1 MHMSTRDAISLMARV
16 RQRVNGAILTEIS
29 RHGIDGIAVSHGD
42 VLYALFHK
50 HRMTMAEIADQIA
63 KDKSTVTA
71 LVNKLISMGYVTK
84 ERDYMDARVVYASL
98 TLKGRELQPVFEEI
112 SNRVLD
118 MFYNNISQEEKE
130 ELIRILSKIENNFE
144 KPE

>member
-1 MHMSTRDAISLMARV
+1 MDMSTRDAISLIARV
-16 RQRVNGAILTEIS
+16 RQRVNGVILTEIS
-29 RHGIDGIAVSHGD
+29 RHGMEGIVVSHGD
-42 VLYALFHK
+42 VLYALFHRE
-50 HRMTMAEIADQIA
+50 RMTMAEIADRIA

-71 LVNKLISMGYVTK
+71 LVNKLISLGYVTK

-98 TLKGRELQPVFEEI
+98 TPKGRELQPVFEEI
-112 SNRVLD
+112 SNQVMGL
-118 MFYNNISQEEKE
+118 FYNHISEEEKQ